1 MVPVEVELQHIFGYA
16 FSLLAGHW
24 ATNRIIGLV
33 DVDESLS
40 TKLLGFVERTLYTT
54 SVVIGQWGFFPVW
67 LGLKVAPEVVRKWGE
82 KPGDDGIESGIERQR
97 RYFNRWLTGTGISL
111 MYGVVG
117 AKMIE
122 MEWTSRISLALL
134 LLVAPDVL
142 RRWGEWVSRRSERT
156 VKRTKGE
163 K

>member
-1 MVPVEVELQHIFGYA
+1 MVSGGQSLLLPERIRAILGPGIEGSTLSRWERGAMVPVEVELQHIFGYA

-33 DVDESLS
+33 DIDESLS

-111 MYGVVG
+111 RCMVSW
-117 AKMIE
+117 A
-122 MEWTSRISLALL
+122 
-134 LLVAPDVL
+134 
-142 RRWGEWVSRRSERT
+142 RR
-156 VKRTKGE
+156 
-163 K
+163 